1 MNQDKYEH
9 EVNTNDLKDTD
20 SIEINIVGDIN
31 EQEAAD
37 ITTNDT
43 LHDVNTSDTTS
54 DGMIDQ
60 GSNNNEPIDKG
71 DDKNKTNRPKSFV
84 KNKEDD
90 ITDIE
95 LEHTDKNP
103 TDQKSGEDGSPSG
116 SDNYSNNDSE
126 METTTGSDSEEDSE
140 EEDDEPPLLIYSRI
154 KKLPMKLFQRDAIS
168 ACNFHS
174 SMFIFGTHS
183 GMLYFTTPH
192 FEMIDTLK
200 CHRSSILSIYS
211 DGTSFATA
219 SIDGTIVTG
228 LVNDI
233 KSENLV
239 AYNFKRPIS
248 SVVLDTDYLINKTF
262 ISGGMAGELV
272 LSQRNWLGNKTD
284 MVLSKGEGPILSI
297 NKTEDVI
304 FWFTSTGIHFFDK
317 HTRTSLLTIE
327 LPKSEDTSINPF
339 EIFKPHVHIPE
350 RDRIIIGWMDNIWT
364 FRISVATKNTQDGFM
379 HGNVGSI
386 LSSAASSFKGT
397 PDKDVDMEYHFTI
410 PLLIAGI
417 ASFKDDQLLCL
428 GYEKQMDD
436 KNQFKLKHLP
446 PQLKIFNLIDE
457 VEIYNDEIVCKD
469 YEKLSLGDY
478 HLGKHIHEQ
487 GDIPPEYYLI
497 CTSDAIKIQ
506 QLTLLDHYKWFVEK
520 EQYYRA
526 WNIAQYV
533 VGDLERVNIGIKYL
547 EQLISGKEWDEIG
560 SAMTQIFKGHDEDK
574 KTENYET
581 INELY
586 NKQWRKI
593 LHLFM
598 HNKNLTIISEYIPL
612 TLAPTNSI
620 YKDILLY
627 TLGEHET
634 ALFSKFIQHW
644 PIKLIAN
651 KDIENKLRE
660 LQKTDTDYETFYIN
674 QLVYLYLK
682 MEKYSQAIPYM
693 INIKDP
699 KTIRILQNEPQLL
712 PQVMDRLM
720 EIILIPTFNNPKL
733 RNTTINDLSITEIE
747 QMFWE
752 PILLIV
758 QNRKSI
764 SLKKVI
770 DLFKD
775 YDQKNQNID
784 KLLLCIFLRIDSTDP
799 DLLKTFEN
807 EMIDLF
813 ARFDKQPLLKFLK
826 SKTHYNTEKAIE
838 LCSTQEGLYTELIYL
853 WGRIGETKKALSIIA
868 DKLNDP
874 TLAIEY
880 IKSWGDIELWDFLIE
895 YTMDKPNF
903 VDKLLNSYD
912 YIGNKY
918 VNVLSGINDDQT
930 IERIVPPIVNTLLET
945 KRSYQVKEN
954 ILKIV
959 EDDTSKYAT
968 TLLQL
973 RTKGKIFD
981 PSINNCIQT

>member
-1 MNQDKYEH
+1 MNQDNNNH
-9 EVNTNDLKDTD
+9 EVHTEEPNGTGHITNYTIKDTTAVDAAGEMPNSNIPNINMKDQAACSTIDQNFNENESLDSEDNKNDLNELQNSNVIKDNDIREEQHGQIDNDAANQKNNTNEVPSVSDND
-20 SIEINIVGDIN
+20 SNSSSSSE
-31 EQEAAD
+31 
-37 ITTNDT
+37 
-43 LHDVNTSDTTS
+43 L
-54 DGMIDQ
+54 
-60 GSNNNEPIDKG
+60 NNE
-71 DDKNKTNRPKSFV
+71 
-84 KNKEDD
+84 
-90 ITDIE
+90 TDTE
-95 LEHTDKNP
+95 
-103 TDQKSGEDGSPSG
+103 
-116 SDNYSNNDSE
+116 
-126 METTTGSDSEEDSE
+126 SEEDSD
-140 EEDDEPPLLIYSRI
+140 EEDDEPPLLTYSRI

-174 SMFIFGTHS
+174 TIFIFGTHS
-183 GMLYFTTPH
+183 GMLYFTTSH

-233 KSENLV
+233 KSENLI

-262 ISGGMAGELV
+262 ISGGMAGELI

-297 NKTEDVI
+297 NKTEDII

-317 HTRTSLLTIE
+317 NTRTALLTVE
-327 LPKSEDTSINPF
+327 LPTPEDADSNPF

-364 FRISVATKNTQDGFM
+364 FRISVATKNNQDGFM

-397 PDKDVDMEYHFTI
+397 PDKDVDIEYHFVI

-428 GYEKQMDD
+428 GYEKQKDS
-436 KNQFKLKHLP
+436 KNEFILKHLP
-446 PQLKIFNLIDE
+446 PQLKIFNVIDE
-457 VEIYNDEIVCKD
+457 TEIYNDEIVCKD
-469 YEKLSLGDY
+469 FEKLSLGDY

-506 QLTLLDHYKWFVEK
+506 QLTLLDHFNWFVQK

-533 VGDLERVNIGIKYL
+533 VDDLETVNVGIKYL
-547 EQLISGKEWDEIG
+547 EQLTKEKKWTEIG
-560 SAMTQIFKGHDEDK
+560 PTLVQIFKGLNEDK
-574 KTENYET
+574 KTEHFEA
-581 INELY
+581 INELF
-586 NKQWRKI
+586 NKQWRKL

-598 HNKNLTIISEYIPL
+598 DNKNLAVISEYIPL
-612 TLAPTNSI
+612 TLDPTDLI
-620 YKDILLY
+620 YNDILRY
-627 TLGEHET
+627 TLEEHET
-634 ALFSKFIQHW
+634 SLFSKFIQHW
-644 PIKLIAN
+644 PIKLIAD
-651 KDIENKLRE
+651 KD
-660 LQKTDTDYETFYIN
+660 
-674 QLVYLYLK
+674 
-682 MEKYSQAIPYM
+682 YSQAIPYM
-693 INIKDP
+693 INVKDP

-712 PQVMDRLM
+712 PQVMHRLM
-720 EIILIPTFNNPKL
+720 DIILIPTFNNPKL
-733 RNTTINDLSITEIE
+733 RNVTINNMPITEIE
-747 QMFWE
+747 QLFWE

-758 QNRKSI
+758 QNRKNI
-764 SLKKVI
+764 SLKEVI
-770 DLFKD
+770 NIFKN
-775 YDQKNQNID
+775 YAQKHQNID
-784 KLLLCIFLRIDSTDP
+784 KLLLGILLRIDSTES
-799 DLLKTFEN
+799 DLLKVYEN

-813 ARFDKQPLLKFLK
+813 ARFDKRSLLKFLK
-826 SKTHYNTEKAIE
+826 SKTHYNVEKAIG
-838 LCSTQEGLYTELIYL
+838 LCSTQEGLYSELIYL
-853 WGRIGETKKALSIIA
+853 WGRVGETKKALSIIA

-874 TLAIEY
+874 ALAVEY
-880 IKSWGDIELWDFLIE
+880 IKSWGDMDLWDFLIE
-895 YTMDKPNF
+895 YTMNKPNF

-912 YIGNKY
+912 YIGNRY
-918 VNVLSGINDDQT
+918 VEVLRGINDDQP

-945 KRSYQVKEN
+945 KRSYQVKES

-959 EDDTSKYAT
+959 DDDTSKYAKA
-968 TLLQL
+968 LLKL

-981 PSINNCIQT
+981 PTVQNGIQT